1 MNWKLF
7 VKTCLMESYVKV
19 CSKQFT
25 VTMSRPTLQTPTTTS
40 RVFVPYWNPEQYLV
54 DLKKNGTDTD
64 QLERLHKQH
73 PPPNDYP
80 LFHKKELNIDMRPL
94 ATLYK
99 KYSKPC
105 VKPPLE
111 ERIKALHEAGYP
123 EDILLDVMKKDA
135 KRLAS
140 EAKMSEFIFT
150 IFGEVNDK
158 KAAST
163 KKRTIQQ
170 ILKIKKRLFA
180 VPEPTEEEIPVED
193 DSVYEDDEL

>member
-1 MNWKLF
+1 
-7 VKTCLMESYVKV
+7 
-19 CSKQFT
+19 
-25 VTMSRPTLQTPTTTS
+25 
-40 RVFVPYWNPEQYLV
+40 
-54 DLKKNGTDTD
+54 
-64 QLERLHKQH
+64 
-73 PPPNDYP
+73 
-80 LFHKKELNIDMRPL
+80 MRPL